1 MNPSSQRVLGI
12 VKRDTAPNQ
21 NSNSYYRSFTFCYG
35 KKQRVQEPTMVCL
48 LLLPLLLLLI
58 LLLLLLL
65 LLPPVSCLL
74 APVSCLLPAPYYLR
88 PTTYQL
94 PPAAFLLLPTTA
106 VVAVTV
112 TAAAASAATA
122 IAAGIL
128 PLSHYDTD
136 DVRTAYNMDIVYI
149 YINSVPNLSSVFR
162 TATEHLRSRHL
173 KATRSPR
180 YD

>member
-35 KKQRVQEPTMVCL
+35 KKQRVQEPTMVSL
-48 LLLPLLLLLI
+48 LLLPLLLLI

-136 DVRTAYNMDIVYI
+136 DVRTAYNMDIV
-149 YINSVPNLSSVFR
+149 PNLSSVFR